1 MSQYF
6 SVRGTTVWNPGM
18 STSRV
23 FLRGLA
29 GFADELGLPTG
40 IGPMEPDD
48 EADVDPVLFG
58 TYANALLR
66 WYRRHVHGSDALA
79 LAGGFVTYALALARR
94 AGVELD
100 WPVDEQPWPRE
111 QLAALRE
118 RVETVAG
125 QMAS

>member
-6 SVRGTTVWNPGM
+6 SVRGKTVWNPGM

-23 FLRGLA
+23 FRRGLA

-48 EADVDPVLFG
+48 DADVDPEVFG
-58 TYANALLR
+58 AYAHGLLR
-66 WYRRHVHGSDALA
+66 WYRQHVYGSDALA
-79 LAGGFVTYALALARR
+79 LADGFTTYALALAQR

-100 WPVDEQPWPRE
+100 WPVEEQPWPRD

-125 QMAS
+125 QMLS